1 MRTLCSYSLLIQAS
15 AIAVNAPLS
24 LPPSCLTVTYAK
36 ELAHVLEGRVN
47 ADGSNM
53 LFIPK
58 ILRVLH
64 CLFSTFVCG
73 KSQIE
78 SWREDPEFH
87 SLIFDVAS
95 YQQRT
100 APTPASSPLCS
111 QGSALSVWVL
121 TTEVLTGE
129 AWGKSGHQ
137 GFRASQE
144 GLVCSQV

>member
-1 MRTLCSYSLLIQAS
+1 MQM
-15 AIAVNAPLS
+15 V
-24 LPPSCLTVTYAK
+24 VTCY
-36 ELAHVLEGRVN
+36 
-47 ADGSNM
+47 
-53 LFIPK
+53 LFPK
-58 ILRVLH
+58 SSEFCTAYFLH
-64 CLFSTFVCG
+64 LYVA